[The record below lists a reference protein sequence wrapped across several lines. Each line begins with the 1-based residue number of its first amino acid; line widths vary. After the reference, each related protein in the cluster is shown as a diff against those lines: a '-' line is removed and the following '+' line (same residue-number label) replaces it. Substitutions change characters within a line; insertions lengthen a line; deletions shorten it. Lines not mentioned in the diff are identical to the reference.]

1 MEIKE
6 DYIHFNIE
14 NNHIIEPLEK
24 RNTITYDLLHPV
36 FLVLN
41 HFVSKDM
48 NIEGEDKEIVEDIFS
63 IGFHYLYSCLDH
75 IKRFLQENF
84 NDDIDEML
92 DYDQNIYLYLRTD
105 ELDTIF
111 EEKNEFLSALLEQ
124 LNSTIVYR
132 KKLDKKQVKAIEE
145 ELEKASRKTEE
156 VTTSDQFIDFA
167 DYLELEVL

>member
-1 MEIKE
+1 MDIRE

-14 NNHIIEPLEK
+14 NNYIIEPLEK
-24 RNTITYDLLHPV
+24 RGTITYDLLHPV

-41 HFVSKDM
+41 HFIEKDM
-48 NIEGEDKEIVEDIFS
+48 KIDGEDQETIEDIFS

-75 IKRFLQENF
+75 IKRFLEENF
-84 NDDIDEML
+84 NDDIDEL
-92 DYDQNIYLYLRTD
+92 IDYDQNIYLYLRTD

-111 EEKNEFLSALLEQ
+111 EEKNELLSNLLEQ
-124 LNSTIVYR
+124 LNMTLVYR

-156 VTTSDQFIDFA
+156 ITTSDQFTDFA
-167 DYLELEVL
+167 DTLGLDLL